1 MSAILEFLRENTL
14 TGLLSDLRDLDTVP
28 KPTQPIST
36 RGDKGRQE
44 QKTKQNNKKTNTKN
58 KTKNSKCF
66 RSVVV

>member
-36 RGDKGRQE
+36 RGDKGCHE
-44 QKTKQNNKKTNTKN
+44 QKN
-58 KTKNSKCF
+58 KTKQQENKHKKQNKKQ
-66 RSVVV
+66 